1 MTSTIII
8 PGRIGQDATTKD
20 VGDTTVTEFSVADDQ
35 RVKGEKVT
43 VWWKCAM
50 WGERGEKLAQ
60 YLTKGSAICV
70 TGTPSFRPYDKDG
83 ETRVSAECRV
93 ADVTLLGKPDSGNGT
108 PRQTAPQPT
117 RRDPPPATNFDSEP
131 FADDIQFISSRGTF

>member
-70 TGTPSFRPYDKDG
+70 TGTPSFRTYEKDG

-93 ADVTLLGKPDSGNGT
+93 ADVTLLGKPDSGNAT
-108 PRQTAPQPT
+108 QPRQSAQRREPAQAPAKKPE
-117 RRDPPPATNFDSEP
+117 FE
-131 FADDIQFISSRGTF
+131 DDIPW